1 MQTPTYKE
9 LLDAGCHFGHQ
20 KRKWNPKMASNIFME
35 RKGIHL
41 IDLNRTVDSLEK
53 AGKAMRQIAKSGKK
67 VLFVATKRQAREI
80 VEKAALEVSMPFV
93 TERLLGG
100 MMTNFATIKKSINKM
115 KSLENMLN
123 DPKTV
128 INKKERLT
136 MERERIKL
144 AKVLGGITQLAKL
157 PSVVF
162 LVDIGHEHIALEEA
176 KRLGIR
182 TFGIVD
188 TNCDPNKVDFAIPA
202 NDDASKSITIIVN
215 YMVSCIKE
223 GLAERSEVSKEA
235 PKEVAKSEETP
246 AV

>member
-93 TERLLGG
+93 TERWLGG

>member
-1 MQTPTYKE
+1 M
-9 LLDAGCHFGHQ
+9 
-20 KRKWNPKMASNIFME
+20 
-35 RKGIHL
+35 
-41 IDLNRTVDSLEK
+41 
-53 AGKAMRQIAKSGKK
+53 
-67 VLFVATKRQAREI
+67 
-80 VEKAALEVSMPFV
+80 
-93 TERLLGG
+93 
-100 MMTNFATIKKSINKM
+100 
-115 KSLENMLN
+115 
-123 DPKTV
+123 
-128 INKKERLT
+128 
-136 MERERIKL
+136 
-144 AKVLGGITQLAKL
+144 
-157 PSVVF
+157 F

-223 GLAERSEVSKEA
+223 GLAERSEVAKEA

>member
-80 VEKAALEVSMPFV
+80 VEKAALEVNMPFV
-93 TERLLGG
+93 TERWLGG

-202 NDDASKSITIIVN
+202 NA
-215 YMVSCIKE
+215 C
-223 GLAERSEVSKEA
+223 RSTVISWIDFF
-235 PKEVAKSEETP
+235 
-246 AV
+246 

>member
-80 VEKAALEVSMPFV
+80 VEKAALEVNMPFV
-93 TERLLGG
+93 TERWLGG

>member
-1 MQTPTYKE
+1 M
-9 LLDAGCHFGHQ
+9 
-20 KRKWNPKMASNIFME
+20 
-35 RKGIHL
+35 
-41 IDLNRTVDSLEK
+41 
-53 AGKAMRQIAKSGKK
+53 
-67 VLFVATKRQAREI
+67 LFRS
-80 VEKAALEVSMPFV
+80 VEKAALEVNMPFV
-93 TERLLGG
+93 TERWLGG

-223 GLAERSEVSKEA
+223 GLAERSEVSKET